1 MEFLELVNQ
10 IMGLLD
16 TDLLINIATFI
27 GSCRLVMKPVCTFWQ
42 KKINPYVSIKPKQ
55 KLLGHPLYKSAI
67 FFIDWAFSLKMPKE
81 EE

>member
-1 MEFLELVNQ
+1 
-10 IMGLLD
+10 
-16 TDLLINIATFI
+16 
-27 GSCRLVMKPVCTFWQ
+27 MKPVCTFWQ

-55 KLLGHPLYKSAI
+55 KLLGHPLYKTAI